1 MPRELGVDKKLLQ
14 TVSGINENYIH
25 DWVFCFRLES
35 TDVFI
40 SVAHILD
47 VKASVLML
55 ENE

>member
-1 MPRELGVDKKLLQ
+1 MPRELGVDKKLIQ

-40 SVAHILD
+40 SVAHVLD
-47 VKASVLML
+47 VKASVFML